1 MGMKLAEDF
10 WLRGKAAQASMI
22 QIWAYNTAFAGT
34 ATIQAWKM
42 GLTAPTGFWQAM
54 GRAGAANEVDA
65 ARVAPTIKPKKTTSA
80 SRKAPA
86 MPGAAQEI
94 AKRSAPTAKKA
105 ASPKPAVAEAKPAA
119 EPEISGPSPHLLDAP
134 RGGKADDLTV
144 LTGVGAKLATALNE
158 FGIFHFDQLAT
169 LDDDGIDWLNDQQA
183 GFKMI
188 CARYKVVDQARARL
202 A

>member
-1 MGMKLAEDF
+1 MKLAEDF
-10 WLRGKAAQASMI
+10 WLRGKAAQASMM
-22 QIWAYNTAFAGT
+22 QLWAYNTAFAGT

-42 GLTAPTGFWQAM
+42 GLTVPAGFWQAM
-54 GRAGAANEVDA
+54 GRAGAANEDGGDV
-65 ARVAPTIKPKKTTSA
+65 VSLPKPKKKSA

-86 MPGAAQEI
+86 TPGVAEEI
-94 AKRSAPTAKKA
+94 AKGSAPAPKRA
-105 ASPKPAVAEAKPAA
+105 ASAKPAKA
-119 EPEISGPSPHLLDAP
+119 EATPAAKPETPGSSPHLLDAP

-144 LTGVGAKLATALNE
+144 LTGVGDKLATALNE

-169 LDDDGIDWLNDQQA
+169 LDEVGIDWLNEQQA

>member
-1 MGMKLAEDF
+1 MKLADDF
-10 WLRGKAAQASMI
+10 WLRGKAAQASML
-22 QIWAYNTAFAGT
+22 QLWAYNTAFAGT

-42 GLTAPTGFWQAM
+42 GLTAPAGFWQAM
-54 GRAGAANEVDA
+54 GRAGVANEDGTGV
-65 ARVAPTIKPKKTTSA
+65 VSLPKPKKKPA
-80 SRKAPA
+80 LRRAPA
-86 MPGAAQEI
+86 TPGAAEEI
-94 AKRSAPTAKKA
+94 AKRPAPEPKKA
-105 ASPKPAVAEAKPAA
+105 ASAKPVKAEAEPAPA
-119 EPEISGPSPHLLDAP
+119 PEPETPGPSPHLLDAP

-144 LTGVGAKLATALNE
+144 LTGVGEKLATALNE

-169 LDDDGIDWLNDQQA
+169 LDEDGIDWLNDQQA